1 MTILTTQKEIQ
12 EASGPD
18 LVETYNHLTG
28 ADLKKFSTVE
38 AGRRRVE
45 MAMLAAK
52 DADQK
57 TGVSAGSEGVV
68 KGRDAIIAKAKSKG
82 LPVPPSLDEE
92 VAFAQGTLGAQ
103 LTAQAESAP
112 AIIPREKADP
122 KAPRTTRKLMFAVQA
137 TFAGTSTPQSG
148 SVRNNVLLHIQAA
161 ENSAITVA
169 ALDAHFQQD
178 TRGYINKLLE
188 KDHLVL
194 LDEKQFADA
203 KPTKK

>member
-1 MTILTTQKEIQ
+1 MTILKTQSEIQ

-28 ADLKKFSTVE
+28 ADLKKFSTLE

-45 MAMLAAK
+45 MAMLAAV
-52 DADQK
+52 DADAK
-57 TGVSAGSEGVV
+57 TGVPAGSEGKVR
-68 KGRDAIIAKAKSKG
+68 GRQDIVAKAKAKG
-82 LPVPPSLDEE
+82 LPVPPSLDQE
-92 VAFAQGTLGAQ
+92 VAFEQGTLGAQ
-103 LTAQAESAP
+103 LTEQANSSAP
-112 AIIPREKADP
+112 IAPRERPDP
-122 KAPRTTRKLMFAVQA
+122 KAPRATRKMMFAVQA

-178 TRGYINKLLE
+178 TRGFINKLLE

-194 LDEKQFADA
+194 LDEKQFAEA